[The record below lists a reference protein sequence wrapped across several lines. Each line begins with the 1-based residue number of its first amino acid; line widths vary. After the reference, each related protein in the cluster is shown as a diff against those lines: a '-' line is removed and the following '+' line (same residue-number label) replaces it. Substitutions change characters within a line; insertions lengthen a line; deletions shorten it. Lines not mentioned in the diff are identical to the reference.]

1 MQRRILQQLRR
12 TPFDPRVWRVAE
24 LPSKLLD
31 QPRLADAGLADNH
44 HELPFP
50 RSGAF
55 PAAGQDADVLFAANE
70 RREKPGAL
78 PAASAAYAQ
87 YPIER
92 HWRRDA
98 LELVRALVLDDEEPG
113 GCRWTVNVTSTVPGS
128 AEA

>member
-12 TPFDPRVWRVAE
+12 TPFDPRVWRLAD
-24 LPSKLLD
+24 LCSKLLD
-31 QPRLADAGLADNH
+31 QPGLADAGLADNH

-55 PAAGQDADVLFAANE
+55 PAARQDANVLLAADE
-70 RREKPGAL
+70 RREKPGTL

-92 HWRRDA
+92 HWRRKA